1 MACLQQF
8 RLKSLSPCDTRS
20 VKRRAGRFILLF
32 VAIMWQLHVCLA
44 QNIVVRLIDARNGH
58 AFGGETVRLQFTVG
72 RGVSSR
78 QETLQATTSGEGVAR
93 FVMPELP
100 PAKFRLWAENY
111 FGCSDV
117 FEFDTQEVIHNGI
130 APACSKRKQ
139 GVRCKC
145 CRQTSQHP
153 AAGEVVLLV
162 KRITGWDKFW
172 WRLSGKAD

>member
-1 MACLQQF
+1 MKWRV
-8 RLKSLSPCDTRS
+8 RLL
-20 VKRRAGRFILLF
+20 VLLF
-32 VAIMWQLHVCLA
+32 VLTTLLLHVGWA
-44 QNIVVRLIDARNGH
+44 QGIVVRLVDARNGH
-58 AFGGETVRLQFTVG
+58 AFGGETVRLQFSVG
-72 RGVSSR
+72 RGVNSR
-78 QETLQATTSGEGVAR
+78 QETLQAKTSGEGVAR

-117 FEFDTQEVIHNGI
+117 FEFDTQEVIHKGS
-130 APACSKRKQ
+130 APPCSKRKQ